1 MTTRSAIS
9 QQVESRSVAA
19 IECTIP
25 VEMTIDEWRRL
36 RPSRPPRPRRST
48 RILTAARRV
57 VPLRPVPCDHLHDTT
72 TRYDHDQK
80 VLTFLLVCPVCRTEK
95 VVESRHYEPRFQP
108 APALRIADASAGA
121 TVDELPV
128 RSSRRRLPDV
138 A

>member
-108 APALRIADASAGA
+108 APTLRIAAA
-121 TVDELPV
+121 
-128 RSSRRRLPDV
+128 
-138 A
+138 